1 MAISGRKVGYRL
13 ETREITASEASA
25 KKITLSRSPQFPNLV
40 LMFVA
45 DSGTH
50 LVNDVDFQIDGS
62 ELSWEGYEM
71 DGLIEAGDR
80 VSIVMP

>member
-1 MAISGRKVGYRL
+1 MAISGRKTGYRL
-13 ETREITASEASA
+13 ETREITTAEANE
-25 KKITLSRSPQFPNLV
+25 KKITLSKTPQFPNLV
-40 LMFVA
+40 LLFVA

-50 LVNDVDFQIDGS
+50 LVNSLDFTLNGR
-62 ELSWEGYEM
+62 ELSWSGYPL